1 MDSFNIGKTRVLFTL
16 LKVAVNTVPVLV
28 HIVEA
33 FVFGVGE
40 KIRASLTP
48 SGRRSTGGIDVEVLV
63 LRTIGHVLRSRSVA
77 LTSRSCFT
85 GLVTASAHVSIL
97 SDTFRSCSSSLAAN
111 VLSSIWVAIGLNS
124 PSIHVDVNA
133 NDGDELFFFLIFVAF
148 FAFFTLFSLNVQS
161 EIFFFVDLIDD
172 EGAFTFNKELAI
184 DGKNLFRSGSIK
196 KEWLIG
202 NIIDEEFFL
211 LFFSSCGRSTGF
223 SLSLGNLRVQVNTGC
238 DGRSRHV
245 VEFLGRRPLV
255 SAVNGSEISTE
266 FGLLL
271 FRNRAVGEW
280 VRRRSRSYLLWFG
293 AERLL
298 NRGLESGLLAC
309 NTSRSRLNC
318 EACPWSS
325 NSWATKRA
333 NARSDSQSVVAT

>member
-1 MDSFNIGKTRVLFTL
+1 MLE
-16 LKVAVNTVPVLV
+16 VAVNTVPVLV

-40 KIRASLTP
+40 KIRAPLTP
-48 SGRRSTGGIDVEVLV
+48 SGRRSTGGSDVEVLV

-85 GLVTASAHVSIL
+85 GLVAASAHVSIL

-111 VLSSIWVAIGLNS
+111 VLSSIWVAIRLNS
-124 PSIHVDVNA
+124 PTIHVDVNA
-133 NDGDELFFFLIFVAF
+133 NDGDELFFFFLIVAF

-161 EIFFFVDLIDD
+161 EVFFVDLIND

-196 KEWLIG
+196 KKWLIG
-202 NIIDEEFFL
+202 NIIDDEFFL

-255 SAVNGSEISTE
+255 SAVNSSEISTE

-298 NRGLESGLLAC
+298 NRGLESGLLGC
-309 NTSRSRLNC
+309 NTTRGRLNC
-318 EACPWSS
+318 
-325 NSWATKRA
+325 ATKRG